1 MGKKKGFTLIEL
13 LAVLVILATILAI
26 SMPKILDTR
35 DGSKRKA
42 FKNDVDEIQGIAQLE
57 YNNTKEARYYTFKDG
72 VQTNENDEADKLE
85 FKGDNPSDGYLKIY
99 PNGDVEY
106 YLKNK
111 DRTLC
116 ARKEVGDRKGQIVKC
131 ENSNNKI
138 TLDLRL
144 TKSTNSIRVIALP
157 KIGEANAIIDTYYYQ
172 LNDGKIITSNKAS
185 HLFENLKRT
194 KNGNLINYK
203 VNVKVCTKK
212 GICESTEMI
221 TKLDD
226 IKKIDHKITSEPD
239 KIPGGWSLTKTII
252 FTYPEIKNI
261 NDQNIEKNEI
271 SIDGGTTWKI
281 YRESITV
288 DKDTTFIARITD
300 GTNTVSSDV
309 IKLSNFDHEG
319 PNITVV
325 TGNPGKWTNK
335 DVTLTVNA
343 TDSKS
348 GLADAA
354 YSFDGGTTWQKENS
368 KTYKSNKDGIAIKV
382 KDKVGNIST
391 YPVIAITKIDKS
403 KPECVWS
410 GDTDVAPNAW
420 TNQNR
425 SISVSCND
433 LGGSNCNVNTLNKSW
448 LFNTGTTRTTDL
460 SYEIKDNAGNVTI
473 CSKTANVFVDKTP
486 PTCISS
492 GGSASWTNK
501 DITLTGNCSD
511 EGGSGCKD
519 NVIRTISSDTNSTTE
534 SPGTVYDN
542 AGNAKECP
550 SDRTVMIDKTPPD
563 KPIITNPNAGK
574 WSTKDFSLKL
584 SSSDSGSGIKYFQYK
599 YTKGKWESYPNSNK
613 NNFTTTNFE
622 KERNE
627 LVYIQAC
634 DNAGNCSQSSS
645 TQIKLVKNVNVT
657 YTIYYG
663 DEEKST
669 DSNEK
674 IAKNGEIGGTVGK
687 ALAIK
692 NVKLS
697 IDSVPK
703 IGGSI
708 VYNGH
713 RQTYGDYKS
722 DVQAGQKMC
731 TNCQGKSNYGTGEK
745 RLEQI
750 KIKLTGEVAEYFD
763 VYYRVHIR
771 KEGWLGTVSNDQWTG
786 SSGLCKRVEAIEIKV
801 VPKDSK
807 IPEFSNEGSDKVS
820 TEIQYTKGDKNVT
833 NDCPPEQV
841 YVCTK
846 EDYSY
851 NGYDTHEGW
860 SVEDCKNNN
869 GLCVIGTTSGG
880 NCNCRIYKKKTGHRN
895 VCKWVQKK

>member
-1 MGKKKGFTLIEL
+1 MKDRKGFTLIEL

-72 VQTNENDEADKLE
+72 VQTNENGEADKLE

-131 ENSNNKI
+131 ENINNKI

-194 KNGNLINYK
+194 DTNGNLINYK
-203 VNVKVCTKK
+203 VNVKVCTRK
-212 GICESTEMI
+212 GICESVEKI
-221 TKLDD
+221 TPLDD
-226 IKKIDHKITSEPD
+226 IKNIDYKITSEPD

-281 YRESITV
+281 YRGSITV

-300 GTNTVSSDV
+300 GTNTVSSKV
-309 IKLSNFDHEG
+309 ITLSNFDHEG
-319 PNITVV
+319 PNITGV
-325 TGNPGKWTNK
+325 TGNPDKKWTNK
-335 DVTLTVNA
+335 DVTLTINA

-348 GLADAA
+348 GLADTA
-354 YSFDGGTTWQKENS
+354 YSFDGGTTWQKGNS
-368 KTYKSNKDGIAIKV
+368 KTYKSNTNGIVIKV

-391 YPVIAITKIDKS
+391 YPVIAITKIDKTAPTCS
-403 KPECVWS
+403 WS
-410 GDTDVAPNAW
+410 GDTNVAPNAW

-486 PTCISS
+486 PTCINS

-511 EGGSGCKD
+511 TGGSGCKD

-542 AGNAKECP
+542 VGNAKKCS
-550 SDRTVMIDKTPPD
+550 SDQIVRIDKTLPTVSYNLGGGMAYESNKTIRVTGYDTNFSYMNVHVYKYNGNGYVYSSD
-563 KPIITNPNAGK
+563 KSVSNHTSSIYDVNLTSGK
-574 WSTKDFSLKL
+574 W
-584 SSSDSGSGIKYFQYK
+584 I
-599 YTKGKWESYPNSNK
+599 
-613 NNFTTTNFE
+613 
-622 KERNE
+622 
-627 LVYIQAC
+627 VYSQVY
-634 DNAGNCSQSSS
+634 DKAGNRQNQSPD
-645 TQIKLVKNVNVT
+645 NGGGW
-657 YTIYYG
+657 YYQ
-663 DEEKST
+663 EYV
-669 DSNEK
+669 
-674 IAKNGEIGGTVGK
+674 IGK
-687 ALAIK
+687 P
-692 NVKLS
+692 N
-697 IDSVPK
+697 
-703 IGGSI
+703 
-708 VYNGH
+708 
-713 RQTYGDYKS
+713 
-722 DVQAGQKMC
+722 
-731 TNCQGKSNYGTGEK
+731 
-745 RLEQI
+745 
-750 KIKLTGEVAEYFD
+750 
-763 VYYRVHIR
+763 VYYRAWVLGTGTNPDTPGYSPTKESKKEFGKNSEIVGTTGQGRALDDFAMKLDDGGTKLSGKIHFKLHTETCGDLKDDVTKCGANKRIEALKIWLDGDLADYYDVVYSVHVQ
-771 KEGWLGTVSNDQWTG
+771 KADWLGTTYNGNWTG
-786 SSGLCKRVEAIEIKV
+786 SKGLCRRLEAVKV
-801 VPKDSK
+801 NIVPKSDTGNYINHSKAVYLDS
-807 IPEFSNEGSDKVS
+807 
-820 TEIQYTKGDKNVT
+820 
-833 NDCPPEQV
+833 
-841 YVCTK
+841 
-846 EDYSY
+846 YS
-851 NGYDTHEGW
+851 GAAT
-860 SVEDCKNNN
+860 
-869 GLCVIGTTSGG
+869 
-880 NCNCRIYKKKTGHRN
+880 
-895 VCKWVQKK
+895 VCKPPDSSGSSSNAQTCRTERYCASWKVRYDISYHECKKFPSSYPWAYGPINCHYCSQISTRKLCS

>member
-72 VQTNENDEADKLE
+72 VQTNENGEADKLE

-131 ENSNNKI
+131 ENINNKI

-194 KNGNLINYK
+194 DTNGNLINYK
-203 VNVKVCTKK
+203 VNVKVCTRK
-212 GICESTEMI
+212 GICESVEKI
-221 TKLDD
+221 TPLDD
-226 IKKIDHKITSEPD
+226 IKNIDYKITSEPD

-281 YRESITV
+281 YRGSITV

-300 GTNTVSSDV
+300 GTNTVSSKV
-309 IKLSNFDHEG
+309 ITLSNFDHEG
-319 PNITVV
+319 PNITGV
-325 TGNPGKWTNK
+325 TGNPDKKWTNK
-335 DVTLTVNA
+335 DVTLTINA

-348 GLADAA
+348 GLADTA
-354 YSFDGGTTWQKENS
+354 YSFDGGTTWQKGNS
-368 KTYKSNKDGIAIKV
+368 KTYKSNTNGIVIKV

-391 YPVIAITKIDKS
+391 YPVIAITKIDKTAPTCS
-403 KPECVWS
+403 WS
-410 GDTDVAPNAW
+410 GDTNVASNAW

-460 SYEIKDNAGNVTI
+460 SYEIKDNAGNVTV

-486 PTCISS
+486 PSCINS

-511 EGGSGCKD
+511 TGGSGCKG
-519 NVIRTISSDTNSTTE
+519 NVIRTISSDTNSTKE

-542 AGNAKECP
+542 VGNAKVCP
-550 SDRTVMIDKTPPD
+550 SDQIVRIDKTLPTVSYNLGGGMAYESNKTIRVTGYDTNFSYMNVHVYKYNGNGYVYSSDKSVSNHTSSIYDVNLTSGKWIVYSQVYDKAGNRQNQSPD
-563 KPIITNPNAGK
+563 NGGGWYYQEYVIGKPNVYYRAWVLGTGTNPNTPGYSPTKESKKEFGK
-574 WSTKDFSLKL
+574 NSEIVGTTGQGRALDDFAMKLDDGGTKL
-584 SSSDSGSGIKYFQYK
+584 SGKIHFKLHTETCGDLKDDV
-599 YTKGKWESYPNSNK
+599 TKCGANK
-613 NNFTTTNFE
+613 RIE
-622 KERNE
+622 ALKIW
-627 LVYIQAC
+627 LDGDLADYYDVVYSVHVQ
-634 DNAGNCSQSSS
+634 
-645 TQIKLVKNVNVT
+645 
-657 YTIYYG
+657 
-663 DEEKST
+663 
-669 DSNEK
+669 
-674 IAKNGEIGGTVGK
+674 K
-687 ALAIK
+687 A
-692 NVKLS
+692 
-697 IDSVPK
+697 D
-703 IGGSI
+703 
-708 VYNGH
+708 
-713 RQTYGDYKS
+713 
-722 DVQAGQKMC
+722 
-731 TNCQGKSNYGTGEK
+731 
-745 RLEQI
+745 
-750 KIKLTGEVAEYFD
+750 
-763 VYYRVHIR
+763 
-771 KEGWLGTVSNDQWTG
+771 WLGTTYNGNWTG
-786 SSGLCKRVEAIEIKV
+786 SKGLCRRLEAVKV
-801 VPKDSK
+801 NIVPKSDTGNYINHSKAVYLDSY
-807 IPEFSNEGSDKVS
+807 S
-820 TEIQYTKGDKNVT
+820 GDAT
-833 NDCPPEQV
+833 
-841 YVCTK
+841 
-846 EDYSY
+846 
-851 NGYDTHEGW
+851 
-860 SVEDCKNNN
+860 
-869 GLCVIGTTSGG
+869 
-880 NCNCRIYKKKTGHRN
+880 
-895 VCKWVQKK
+895 VCKPPDSSGSSSNAQTCRTEKYCASWKVRYDLRYGECKKHPNIYPWVYGPVFCHYCSAISTRKLCS

>member
-72 VQTNENDEADKLE
+72 VQTNENGEADKLE
-85 FKGDNPSDGYLKIY
+85 FKGDNPGEGYLKIY

-111 DRTLC
+111 DLTLC

-131 ENSNNKI
+131 ENINNKI

-194 KNGNLINYK
+194 DTNGNLINYK
-203 VNVKVCTKK
+203 VNVKVCTRK
-212 GICESTEMI
+212 GICESVEKI
-221 TKLDD
+221 TPLDD
-226 IKKIDHKITSEPD
+226 IKNIDYKITSEPD

-281 YRESITV
+281 YRGSITV

-300 GTNTVSSDV
+300 GTNTVSSKV
-309 IKLSNFDHEG
+309 ITLSNFDHEG
-319 PNITVV
+319 PNITGV
-325 TGNPGKWTNK
+325 TGNPDKKWTNK
-335 DVTLTVNA
+335 DVTLTINA

-348 GLADAA
+348 GLADTA
-354 YSFDGGTTWQKENS
+354 YSFDGGTTWQKGNS
-368 KTYKSNKDGIAIKV
+368 KTYKSNTNGIVIKV

-391 YPVIAITKIDKS
+391 YPVIAITKIDKTAPTCS
-403 KPECVWS
+403 WS
-410 GDTDVAPNAW
+410 GDTNVAPNAW

-486 PTCISS
+486 PTCINS

-511 EGGSGCKD
+511 TGGSGCKG
-519 NVIRTISSDTNSTTE
+519 NVIRTISSDTNSTKE

-542 AGNAKECP
+542 VGNAKKCS
-550 SDRTVMIDKTPPD
+550 SDQIVRIDKTLPTVSYNLGGGMAYESNKTIRVTGYDTNFSYMNVHVYKYNGNGYVYSSD
-563 KPIITNPNAGK
+563 KSVSNHTSSIYDVNLTSGK
-574 WSTKDFSLKL
+574 W
-584 SSSDSGSGIKYFQYK
+584 I
-599 YTKGKWESYPNSNK
+599 
-613 NNFTTTNFE
+613 
-622 KERNE
+622 
-627 LVYIQAC
+627 VYSQVY
-634 DNAGNCSQSSS
+634 DKAGNRQNQSPD
-645 TQIKLVKNVNVT
+645 NGDGW
-657 YTIYYG
+657 YYQ
-663 DEEKST
+663 EYV
-669 DSNEK
+669 
-674 IAKNGEIGGTVGK
+674 IGK
-687 ALAIK
+687 P
-692 NVKLS
+692 N
-697 IDSVPK
+697 
-703 IGGSI
+703 
-708 VYNGH
+708 
-713 RQTYGDYKS
+713 
-722 DVQAGQKMC
+722 
-731 TNCQGKSNYGTGEK
+731 
-745 RLEQI
+745 
-750 KIKLTGEVAEYFD
+750 
-763 VYYRVHIR
+763 VYYRAWVLGTGTNPDTPGYSPTKESKKEFGKNSEIVGTTGQGRALDDFEMKSDDGGTKLSGKIHFKLHVEKCGDLKDDVTTCGANKRIEALKIWLDGDLADYYDVVYSVHVQ
-771 KEGWLGTVSNDQWTG
+771 KADWLGTTYNGNWTG
-786 SSGLCKRVEAIEIKV
+786 SKGLCRRLEAVKV
-801 VPKDSK
+801 NIVPKSDTGNYINHSKAVYLDS
-807 IPEFSNEGSDKVS
+807 
-820 TEIQYTKGDKNVT
+820 
-833 NDCPPEQV
+833 
-841 YVCTK
+841 
-846 EDYSY
+846 YS
-851 NGYDTHEGW
+851 GAAT
-860 SVEDCKNNN
+860 
-869 GLCVIGTTSGG
+869 
-880 NCNCRIYKKKTGHRN
+880 
-895 VCKWVQKK
+895 VCKPPDSSGSSSNAQTCRTERYCASWKVRYDISYHECKKFPSSYPWAYGPINCHYCSAISTRKLCS

>member
-72 VQTNENDEADKLE
+72 VQTNENGEADKLE

-131 ENSNNKI
+131 ENINNKI

-194 KNGNLINYK
+194 DTNGNLINYK
-203 VNVKVCTKK
+203 VNVKVCTRK
-212 GICESTEMI
+212 GICESVEKI
-221 TKLDD
+221 TPLDD
-226 IKKIDHKITSEPD
+226 IKNIDYKITSEPD

-281 YRESITV
+281 YRGSITV

-300 GTNTVSSDV
+300 GTNTVSSKV
-309 IKLSNFDHEG
+309 ITLSNFDHEG
-319 PNITVV
+319 PNITGV
-325 TGNPGKWTNK
+325 TGNPDKKWTNK
-335 DVTLTVNA
+335 DVTLTINA

-348 GLADAA
+348 GLADTA
-354 YSFDGGTTWQKENS
+354 YSFDGGTTWQKGNS
-368 KTYKSNKDGIAIKV
+368 KTYKSNTNGIVIKV

-391 YPVIAITKIDKS
+391 YPVIAITKIDKTAPTCS
-403 KPECVWS
+403 WS
-410 GDTDVAPNAW
+410 GDTNVASNAW

-460 SYEIKDNAGNVTI
+460 SYEIKDNAGNVTV

-486 PTCISS
+486 PSCINS

-511 EGGSGCKD
+511 TGGSGCKD

-542 AGNAKECP
+542 VGNAKKCS
-550 SDRTVMIDKTPPD
+550 SDQIVRIDKTLPTVSYNLGGGMAYESNKTIRVTGYDTNFSYMNVHVYKYNGNGYVYSSD
-563 KPIITNPNAGK
+563 KSVSNHTSSIYDVNLTSGK
-574 WSTKDFSLKL
+574 W
-584 SSSDSGSGIKYFQYK
+584 I
-599 YTKGKWESYPNSNK
+599 
-613 NNFTTTNFE
+613 
-622 KERNE
+622 
-627 LVYIQAC
+627 VYSQVY
-634 DNAGNCSQSSS
+634 DKAGNRQNQSPD
-645 TQIKLVKNVNVT
+645 NGGGW
-657 YTIYYG
+657 YYQ
-663 DEEKST
+663 EYV
-669 DSNEK
+669 
-674 IAKNGEIGGTVGK
+674 IGK
-687 ALAIK
+687 P
-692 NVKLS
+692 N
-697 IDSVPK
+697 
-703 IGGSI
+703 
-708 VYNGH
+708 
-713 RQTYGDYKS
+713 
-722 DVQAGQKMC
+722 
-731 TNCQGKSNYGTGEK
+731 
-745 RLEQI
+745 
-750 KIKLTGEVAEYFD
+750 
-763 VYYRVHIR
+763 VYYRAWVLGTGTNPDTPGYSPTKESKKEFGKNSEIVGTTGQGRALDDFAMKLDDGGTKLSGKIHFKLHTETCGDLKDDVTKCGANKRIEALKIWLDGDLADYYDVVYSVHVQ
-771 KEGWLGTVSNDQWTG
+771 KADWLGTTYNGNWTG
-786 SSGLCKRVEAIEIKV
+786 SKGLCRRLEAVKV
-801 VPKDSK
+801 NIVPKSDTGNYINHSKAVYLDSYSGAATVCAPPDSSGSSSNAQTCRTERYCASWKVRYDISYHECKKFPSSYPWAYGPINCHYCSK
-807 IPEFSNEGSDKVS
+807 IS
-820 TEIQYTKGDKNVT
+820 TRK
-833 NDCPPEQV
+833 
-841 YVCTK
+841 
-846 EDYSY
+846 
-851 NGYDTHEGW
+851 
-860 SVEDCKNNN
+860 
-869 GLCVIGTTSGG
+869 LCS
-880 NCNCRIYKKKTGHRN
+880 
-895 VCKWVQKK
+895 

>member
-72 VQTNENDEADKLE
+72 VQTNENGEADKLE

-131 ENSNNKI
+131 ENINNKI

-194 KNGNLINYK
+194 DTNGNLINYK
-203 VNVKVCTKK
+203 VNVKVCTRK
-212 GICESTEMI
+212 GICESVEKI
-221 TKLDD
+221 TPLDD
-226 IKKIDHKITSEPD
+226 IKNIDYKITSEPD

-281 YRESITV
+281 YRGSITV

-300 GTNTVSSDV
+300 GTNTVSSKV
-309 IKLSNFDHEG
+309 ITLSNFDHEG
-319 PNITVV
+319 PNITGV
-325 TGNPGKWTNK
+325 TGNPDKKWTNK
-335 DVTLTVNA
+335 DVTLTINA

-348 GLADAA
+348 GLADTA
-354 YSFDGGTTWQKENS
+354 YSFDGGTTWQKGNS
-368 KTYKSNKDGIAIKV
+368 KTYKSNTNGIVIKV

-391 YPVIAITKIDKS
+391 YPVIAITKIDKTAPTCS
-403 KPECVWS
+403 WS
-410 GDTDVAPNAW
+410 GDTNVAPNAW

-486 PTCISS
+486 PTCINS

-511 EGGSGCKD
+511 TGGSGCKG
-519 NVIRTISSDTNSTTE
+519 NVIRTISSDTNSTKE

-542 AGNAKECP
+542 VGNAKVCP
-550 SDRTVMIDKTPPD
+550 SDQIVRIDKTLPTVSYNLGGGMAYESNKTIRVTGYDTNFSYMNVHVYKYNGNGYVYSSD
-563 KPIITNPNAGK
+563 KSVSNHTSSIYDVNLTSGK
-574 WSTKDFSLKL
+574 W
-584 SSSDSGSGIKYFQYK
+584 I
-599 YTKGKWESYPNSNK
+599 
-613 NNFTTTNFE
+613 
-622 KERNE
+622 
-627 LVYIQAC
+627 VYSQVY
-634 DNAGNCSQSSS
+634 DKAGNRQNQSPD
-645 TQIKLVKNVNVT
+645 NGGGW
-657 YTIYYG
+657 YYQ
-663 DEEKST
+663 EYV
-669 DSNEK
+669 
-674 IAKNGEIGGTVGK
+674 IGK
-687 ALAIK
+687 P
-692 NVKLS
+692 N
-697 IDSVPK
+697 
-703 IGGSI
+703 
-708 VYNGH
+708 
-713 RQTYGDYKS
+713 
-722 DVQAGQKMC
+722 
-731 TNCQGKSNYGTGEK
+731 
-745 RLEQI
+745 
-750 KIKLTGEVAEYFD
+750 
-763 VYYRVHIR
+763 VYYRAWVLGTGTNPDTPGYSPTKESKKEFGKNSEIVGTTGQGRALDDFAMKLDDGGTKLSGKIHFKLHTETCGDLKDDVTKCGANKRIEALKIWLDGDLADYYDVVYSVHVQR
-771 KEGWLGTVSNDQWTG
+771 ADWLGTTYNGNWTG
-786 SSGLCKRVEAIEIKV
+786 SKGLCRRLEAVKV
-801 VPKDSK
+801 NIVPKSDTGNYINHSKAVYLDSYSGAATVCAPPDSSGSSSNAQTCRTERYCASWKVRYDISYHECKKFPSSYPWAYGTINCHYCSK
-807 IPEFSNEGSDKVS
+807 IS
-820 TEIQYTKGDKNVT
+820 TRK
-833 NDCPPEQV
+833 
-841 YVCTK
+841 
-846 EDYSY
+846 
-851 NGYDTHEGW
+851 
-860 SVEDCKNNN
+860 
-869 GLCVIGTTSGG
+869 LCS
-880 NCNCRIYKKKTGHRN
+880 
-895 VCKWVQKK
+895 

>member
-72 VQTNENDEADKLE
+72 VQTNENGEADKLE

-131 ENSNNKI
+131 ENINNKI

-194 KNGNLINYK
+194 DTNGNLINYK
-203 VNVKVCTKK
+203 VNVKVCTRK
-212 GICESTEMI
+212 GICESVEKI
-221 TKLDD
+221 TPLDD
-226 IKKIDHKITSEPD
+226 IKNIDYKITSEPD

-281 YRESITV
+281 YRGSITV

-300 GTNTVSSDV
+300 GTNTVSSKV
-309 IKLSNFDHEG
+309 ITLSNFDHEG
-319 PNITVV
+319 PNITGV
-325 TGNPGKWTNK
+325 TGNPDKKWTNK
-335 DVTLTVNA
+335 DVTLTINA

-348 GLADAA
+348 GLADTA
-354 YSFDGGTTWQKENS
+354 YSFDGGTTWQKGNS
-368 KTYKSNKDGIAIKV
+368 KTYKSNTNGIVIKV

-391 YPVIAITKIDKS
+391 YPVIAITKIDKTAPTCS
-403 KPECVWS
+403 WS
-410 GDTDVAPNAW
+410 GDTNVASNAW

-460 SYEIKDNAGNVTI
+460 SYEIKDNAGNVTV

-486 PTCISS
+486 PSCINS

-511 EGGSGCKD
+511 TGGSGCKG
-519 NVIRTISSDTNSTTE
+519 NVIRTISSDTNSTKE

-542 AGNAKECP
+542 VGNAKVCP
-550 SDRTVMIDKTPPD
+550 SDQIVRIDKTLPTVSYNLGGGMAYESNKTIRVTGYDTNFSYMNVHVYKYNGNGYVYSSDKSVSNHTSSIYDVNLTSGKWIVYSQVYDKAGNRQNQSPD
-563 KPIITNPNAGK
+563 NGGGWYYQEYVIGKPNVYYRAWVLGTGTNPNTPGYSPTKESKKEFGK
-574 WSTKDFSLKL
+574 NSEIVGTTGQGRALDDFEMKSDDGGTKL
-584 SSSDSGSGIKYFQYK
+584 S
-599 YTKGKWESYPNSNK
+599 GKIHFKLHVEKCGDLKDDVTTCGANK
-613 NNFTTTNFE
+613 RIE
-622 KERNE
+622 ALKIW
-627 LVYIQAC
+627 LDGDLADYYDVVYSVHVQ
-634 DNAGNCSQSSS
+634 
-645 TQIKLVKNVNVT
+645 
-657 YTIYYG
+657 
-663 DEEKST
+663 
-669 DSNEK
+669 
-674 IAKNGEIGGTVGK
+674 K
-687 ALAIK
+687 A
-692 NVKLS
+692 
-697 IDSVPK
+697 D
-703 IGGSI
+703 
-708 VYNGH
+708 
-713 RQTYGDYKS
+713 
-722 DVQAGQKMC
+722 
-731 TNCQGKSNYGTGEK
+731 
-745 RLEQI
+745 
-750 KIKLTGEVAEYFD
+750 
-763 VYYRVHIR
+763 
-771 KEGWLGTVSNDQWTG
+771 WLGTTYNGNWTG
-786 SSGLCKRVEAIEIKV
+786 SKGLCRRLEAVKV
-801 VPKDSK
+801 NIVPKSDTGNYINHSKAVYLDS
-807 IPEFSNEGSDKVS
+807 
-820 TEIQYTKGDKNVT
+820 
-833 NDCPPEQV
+833 
-841 YVCTK
+841 
-846 EDYSY
+846 YS
-851 NGYDTHEGW
+851 GAAT
-860 SVEDCKNNN
+860 
-869 GLCVIGTTSGG
+869 
-880 NCNCRIYKKKTGHRN
+880 
-895 VCKWVQKK
+895 VCKPPDSSGSSSNAQTCRTERYCASWKVRYDISYHECKKFPSSYPWAYGPINCHYCSQISTRKLCS

>member
-72 VQTNENDEADKLE
+72 VQTNENGEADKLE

-131 ENSNNKI
+131 ENINNKI

-194 KNGNLINYK
+194 DTNGNLINYK
-203 VNVKVCTKK
+203 VNVKVCTRK
-212 GICESTEMI
+212 GICESVEKI
-221 TKLDD
+221 TPLDD
-226 IKKIDHKITSEPD
+226 IKNIDYKITSEPD

-281 YRESITV
+281 YRGSITV

-300 GTNTVSSDV
+300 GTNTVSSKV
-309 IKLSNFDHEG
+309 ITLSNFDHEG
-319 PNITVV
+319 PNITGV
-325 TGNPGKWTNK
+325 TGNPDKKWTNK
-335 DVTLTVNA
+335 DVTLTINA

-348 GLADAA
+348 GLADTA
-354 YSFDGGTTWQKENS
+354 YSFDGGTTWQKGNS
-368 KTYKSNKDGIAIKV
+368 KTYKSNTNGIVIKV

-391 YPVIAITKIDKS
+391 YPVIAITKIDKTAPTCS
-403 KPECVWS
+403 WS
-410 GDTDVAPNAW
+410 GDTNVASNAW

-460 SYEIKDNAGNVTI
+460 SYEIKDNAGNVTV

-486 PTCISS
+486 PSCINS

-511 EGGSGCKD
+511 TGGSGCKG
-519 NVIRTISSDTNSTTE
+519 NVIRTISSDTNSTKE

-542 AGNAKECP
+542 VGNAKVCP
-550 SDRTVMIDKTPPD
+550 SDQIVRIDKTLPTVSYNLGGGMAYESNKTIRVTGYDTNFSYMNVHVYKYNGNGYVYSSDKSVSNHTSSIYDVNLTSGKWIVYSQVYDKAGNRQNQSPD
-563 KPIITNPNAGK
+563 NGGGWYYQEYVIGKPNVYYRAWVLGTGTNPNTPGYSPTKESKKEFGK
-574 WSTKDFSLKL
+574 NSEIVGTTGQGRALDDFAMKLDDGGTKL
-584 SSSDSGSGIKYFQYK
+584 SGKIHFKLHTETCGDLKDDV
-599 YTKGKWESYPNSNK
+599 TKCGANK
-613 NNFTTTNFE
+613 RIE
-622 KERNE
+622 ALKIW
-627 LVYIQAC
+627 LDGDLADYYDVVYSVHVQ
-634 DNAGNCSQSSS
+634 
-645 TQIKLVKNVNVT
+645 
-657 YTIYYG
+657 
-663 DEEKST
+663 
-669 DSNEK
+669 
-674 IAKNGEIGGTVGK
+674 K
-687 ALAIK
+687 A
-692 NVKLS
+692 
-697 IDSVPK
+697 D
-703 IGGSI
+703 
-708 VYNGH
+708 
-713 RQTYGDYKS
+713 
-722 DVQAGQKMC
+722 
-731 TNCQGKSNYGTGEK
+731 
-745 RLEQI
+745 
-750 KIKLTGEVAEYFD
+750 
-763 VYYRVHIR
+763 
-771 KEGWLGTVSNDQWTG
+771 WLGTTYNGNWTG
-786 SSGLCKRVEAIEIKV
+786 SKGLCRRLEAVKV
-801 VPKDSK
+801 NIVPKSDTGNYINHSKAVYLDSYSGAATVCAPPDSSGSSSNAQTCRTERYCASWKVRYDISYHECKKFPSSYPWAYGTINCHYCSK
-807 IPEFSNEGSDKVS
+807 IS
-820 TEIQYTKGDKNVT
+820 TRK
-833 NDCPPEQV
+833 
-841 YVCTK
+841 
-846 EDYSY
+846 
-851 NGYDTHEGW
+851 
-860 SVEDCKNNN
+860 
-869 GLCVIGTTSGG
+869 LCS
-880 NCNCRIYKKKTGHRN
+880 
-895 VCKWVQKK
+895 

>member
-72 VQTNENDEADKLE
+72 VQTNENGEADKLE
-85 FKGDNPSDGYLKIY
+85 FKGDNPGEGYLKIY

-111 DRTLC
+111 DLTLC

-131 ENSNNKI
+131 ENINNKI

-194 KNGNLINYK
+194 DTNGNLINYK
-203 VNVKVCTKK
+203 VNVKVCTRK
-212 GICESTEMI
+212 GICESVEKI
-221 TKLDD
+221 TPLDD
-226 IKKIDHKITSEPD
+226 IKNIDYKITSEPD

-281 YRESITV
+281 YRGSITV

-300 GTNTVSSDV
+300 GTNTVSSKV
-309 IKLSNFDHEG
+309 ITLSNFDHEG
-319 PNITVV
+319 PNITGV
-325 TGNPGKWTNK
+325 TGNPDKKWTNK
-335 DVTLTVNA
+335 DVTLTINA

-348 GLADAA
+348 GLADTA
-354 YSFDGGTTWQKENS
+354 YSFDGGTTWQKGNS
-368 KTYKSNKDGIAIKV
+368 KTYKSNTNGIVIKV

-391 YPVIAITKIDKS
+391 YPVIAITKIDKTAPTCS
-403 KPECVWS
+403 WS
-410 GDTDVAPNAW
+410 GDTNVAPNAW

-460 SYEIKDNAGNVTI
+460 SYEIKDNAGNVTV

-486 PTCISS
+486 PSCINS

-511 EGGSGCKD
+511 TGGSGCKG
-519 NVIRTISSDTNSTTE
+519 NVIRTISSDTNSTKE

-542 AGNAKECP
+542 VGNAKVCP
-550 SDRTVMIDKTPPD
+550 SDQIVRIDKTLPTVSYNLGGGMAYESNKTIRVTGYDTNFSYMNVHVYKYNGNGYVYSSD
-563 KPIITNPNAGK
+563 KSVSNHTSSIYDVNLTSGK
-574 WSTKDFSLKL
+574 W
-584 SSSDSGSGIKYFQYK
+584 I
-599 YTKGKWESYPNSNK
+599 
-613 NNFTTTNFE
+613 
-622 KERNE
+622 
-627 LVYIQAC
+627 VYSQVY
-634 DNAGNCSQSSS
+634 DKAGNRQNQSPD
-645 TQIKLVKNVNVT
+645 NGGGW
-657 YTIYYG
+657 YYQ
-663 DEEKST
+663 EYV
-669 DSNEK
+669 
-674 IAKNGEIGGTVGK
+674 IGK
-687 ALAIK
+687 P
-692 NVKLS
+692 N
-697 IDSVPK
+697 
-703 IGGSI
+703 
-708 VYNGH
+708 
-713 RQTYGDYKS
+713 
-722 DVQAGQKMC
+722 
-731 TNCQGKSNYGTGEK
+731 
-745 RLEQI
+745 
-750 KIKLTGEVAEYFD
+750 
-763 VYYRVHIR
+763 VYYRAWVLGTGTNPDTPGYSPTKESKKEFGKNSEIVGTTGQGRALDDFAMKLDDGGTKLSGKIHFKLHTETCGDLKDDVTKCGANKRIEALKIWLDGDLADYYDVVYSVHVQ
-771 KEGWLGTVSNDQWTG
+771 KADWLGTTYNGNWTG
-786 SSGLCKRVEAIEIKV
+786 SKGLCRRLEAVKV
-801 VPKDSK
+801 NIVPKSDTGNYINHSKAVYLDSYSGAATVCAPPDSSGSSSNAQTCRTERYCASWKVRYDISYHECKKFPSSYPWAYGPINCHYCSK
-807 IPEFSNEGSDKVS
+807 ISKRETCS
-820 TEIQYTKGDKNVT
+820 
-833 NDCPPEQV
+833 
-841 YVCTK
+841 
-846 EDYSY
+846 
-851 NGYDTHEGW
+851 
-860 SVEDCKNNN
+860 
-869 GLCVIGTTSGG
+869 
-880 NCNCRIYKKKTGHRN
+880 
-895 VCKWVQKK
+895 